1 VTAKTSDSPGRGRDL
16 LSIVLVFI
24 VALAVRLIYFAEVRD
39 TPLYQFPTLDERG
52 NHEFAL
58 AVLQGH
64 VPAVSYYKAPLYTYF
79 LASVY
84 RVLGDAS
91 IRARLVQCI
100 LAALSPVLT
109 LLIARQLF
117 GRAVGLVAGL
127 WAAVFWTFVFFSV
140 ELLDAS
146 LACFFYL
153 TLAYLLVAW
162 DDRKPVKWLVCGLVL
177 GLGAITRPN
186 VLAFAPVL
194 AVVVFVIAWR
204 RERRDTAP
212 STDGGRTFSPGML
225 RRPLLSVLALTLG
238 CCAAVLPVTV
248 RNRIVGGE
256 WVLLGA
262 YGGLNVYVAN
272 NPHSDSK
279 DGPLLVDESGFLP
292 DTTWDPNEPWARC
305 CLNFKNAYRF
315 TEAHLGRKPR
325 RGEFSSL
332 LAGMGFEYIG
342 DNPGWFARHAIRRF
356 CWLFNAHESPS
367 NKDLYHVLGF
377 SRLLQALSWFHY
389 GWLAPLGLVGLGLAL
404 ASTSNRSAGLTYLVA
419 MLASLALPAVM
430 FIINSRFRL
439 PMVHVLVVFA
449 AFGLVELVRMV
460 RRKADRSRLIVV
472 ALLLAALVLLCNLN
486 LFGYRKDH
494 HPYLRFA
501 YAVACLQSGRHDLLD
516 GALADFD
523 RDLKADLI
531 ELQRQGRR
539 SNTTLLLDHCNPMR
553 LLLPYYLEHG
563 QQAEALRAA
572 ERMLEREHVDG
583 EWAPRLFGIF
593 LAADKRE
600 LAGRAL
606 QLVERECLR
615 ARPDVV
621 ADALARFGR
630 KWNDRRALDQARGI
644 YQDLTR
650 RHPGRFE
657 FYKALE
663 GLREASTIPATAP
676 TTPPASDGRR

>member
-1 VTAKTSDSPGRGRDL
+1 MTAKTSDSPGRGRDL
-16 LSIVLVFI
+16 LSIVLVFV

-58 AVLQGH
+58 AVLQGR
-64 VPAVSYYKAPLYTYF
+64 VPAASYYKAPLYTYF
-79 LASVY
+79 LAGVY
-84 RVLGDAS
+84 RVLGDES

-117 GRAVGLVAGL
+117 GRVVALVAGL
-127 WAAVFWTFVFFSV
+127 WAAVFWTFVFFSA
-140 ELLDAS
+140 ELLDAG
-146 LACFFYL
+146 LACVFYL

-162 DDRKPVKWLVCGLVL
+162 DDRRPTKWFVCGLVL

-186 VLAFAPVL
+186 ILAFAPVL
-194 AVVVFVIAWR
+194 AVVVFVVTWR
-204 RERRDTAP
+204 RERSDATLP
-212 STDGGRTFSPGML
+212 TDAGRTRPPAVL
-225 RRPLLSVLALTLG
+225 RRPLLHVLALTLG

-332 LAGMGFEYIG
+332 LAGMGFEYLR
-342 DNPGWFARHAIRRF
+342 DNPGWFARHAVRRF
-356 CWLFNAHESPS
+356 CWLFNAYESPS
-367 NKDLYHVLGF
+367 NKDLYQVLGS
-377 SRLLQALSWFHY
+377 SRLLEALSWFHY

-404 ASTSNRSAGLTYLVA
+404 ASTSNRSTPLTYLMA

-449 AFGLVELVRMV
+449 AFGGVELVRMI
-460 RRKADRSRLIVV
+460 RRKANRPRLVV
-472 ALLLAALVLLCNLN
+472 AVLALAALVLLCNLN

-501 YAVACLQSGRHDLLD
+501 YAVACLPSGRHDLLD

-523 RDLKADLI
+523 RDLKADLA

-563 QQAEALRAA
+563 QRAEALHAA
-572 ERMLEREHVDG
+572 EHMLEREHVDG
-583 EWAPRLFGIF
+583 EWAPRLFEIF
-593 LAADKRE
+593 LTAGKRK

-606 QLVERECLR
+606 RHVERECLR

-621 ADALARFGR
+621 ADALARFGT
-630 KWNDRRALDQARGI
+630 KWDDRGALNRARRI
-644 YQDLTR
+644 YEDLIR
-650 RHPGRFE
+650 LHPGRLE
-657 FYKALE
+657 FYRALE
-663 GLREASTIPATAP
+663 RLQEASTRSATMP
-676 TTPPASDGRR
+676 TARPRSGHRR